1 MGVFTRLREQR
12 RLSGC
17 IVAALLILGAL
28 TGAHHH
34 RLHVPAEALAFSAY
48 EPLDSAS
55 RSTECVV
62 CRAADPARVEIAR
75 LSVPRVLVVTIADA
89 TLTERAVVA
98 SFSPS
103 SPRAPPAALL

>member
-1 MGVFTRLREQR
+1 MLRAPMGVTRLR
-12 RLSGC
+12 GW

-34 RLHVPAEALAFSAY
+34 RLHAPADALAFSAY

-55 RSTECVV
+55 RATDCVV
-62 CRAADPARVEIAR
+62 CRAADPARIEIVR
-75 LSVPRVLVVTIADA
+75 LSVPRFLVVSTDDVEPAEQPLA
-89 TLTERAVVA
+89 A
-98 SFSPS
+98 SFRPC